1 MREYGAAW
9 WSGFVLGMP
18 TAEWLSTSQI
28 PSLVS
33 QSFDG
38 GPFQFDLRP
47 TSMTSVPRI
56 AGVHSTV
63 WIFAIS
69 AETISRA
76 VW

>member
-1 MREYGAAW
+1 MW
-9 WSGFVLGMP
+9 WSGSVSGMP
-18 TAEWLSTSQI
+18 RSACDSTSHS
-28 PSLVS
+28 PSLLS
-33 QSFDG
+33 HLSG
-38 GPFQFDLRP
+38 GPCQFVFRP
-47 TSMTSVPRI
+47 TSMASVARI